1 MPTCIPCIPFF
12 SQKDEKAGMDLMGR
26 IVGQNVKGGYITYQ
40 SVKMIMYKLKY

>member
-26 IVGQNVKGGYITYQ
+26 IVGQNVKGGHTK
-40 SVKMIMYKLKY
+40 VKMIMYKLKY